1 VPFRRF
7 QIVTNLSPEEACE
20 RLRKVTRRPVGVW
33 EAMTRSLKA
42 NSAEPPFVG
51 VVGTAFKI
59 HRDIR
64 YGNSF
69 LPILRGSISPGN
81 GKTIV
86 KVWMTLPAFTVA
98 FMLVWFAGVAFG
110 AALALPALLLDHNAV
125 GLVPIAML
133 AAGLAMVCLGFYP
146 EARKAERVLRD
157 ALEEAL

>member
-1 VPFRRF
+1 LV
-7 QIVTNLSPEEACE
+7 
-20 RLRKVTRRPVGVW
+20 
-33 EAMTRSLKA
+33 
-42 NSAEPPFVG
+42 FVG
-51 VVGTAFKI
+51 TLSVRSSDRSVLRPKNGETHAVMTLMYE
-59 HRDIR
+59 RASR
-64 YGNSF
+64 YGVAKYQYSTDEF
-69 LPILRGSISPGN
+69 LPILRGIISPSN

-133 AAGLAMVCLGFYP
+133 GAGLAMVCLGFYP

-157 ALEEAL
+157 VLEEAL